1 MDNIGVIPRFLI
13 FFDSMLKVII
23 FDFDGTLADTIDV
36 LLSITN
42 RLSVEFGFKSATK
55 EELAQLINLT
65 SWQILMYSGISIF
78 KLPLLIRKLKA
89 ELRSEIPNIQ
99 LFPGIKEV
107 LLELK
112 NSGFQ
117 LGIITS
123 NSRENVLVSMKKNG
137 LQDTFDFIYSGTT
150 FGKHKVI
157 NRWLKKQNINRE
169 QVVYVGDEIRDI
181 DAAKKTRIKVIA
193 VGWGFNSQETLAAH
207 NPDFLIEKPQ
217 ELIEVIHNLNEL

>member
-1 MDNIGVIPRFLI
+1 MT
-13 FFDSMLKVII
+13 KVII
-23 FDFDGTLADTIDV
+23 FDFDGTLADTIDI

-42 RLSVEFGFKSATK
+42 RLSAEFGFKSATK
-55 EELAQLINLT
+55 EELAQLSNLT
-65 SWQILMYSGISIF
+65 SWQLLRYSGISIF
-78 KLPLLIRKLKA
+78 KFPLLIRKLKA

-112 NSGFQ
+112 KLGFQ

-123 NSRENVLVSMKKNG
+123 NSRENVLASLERNG
-137 LQDTFDFIYSGTT
+137 LQDTFTFIYSAST

-157 NRWLKKQNINRE
+157 NSWLKREHINPK

-181 DAAKKTRIKVIA
+181 EAARKTGIKVIA
-193 VGWGFNSQETLAAH
+193 VAWGFNSQEALVAH
-207 NPDFLIEKPQ
+207 NPDFLIKRPQ
-217 ELIEVIHNLNEL
+217 ELIEIMSNLREV

>member
-1 MDNIGVIPRFLI
+1 MTQ
-13 FFDSMLKVII
+13 VII
-23 FDFDGTLADTIDV
+23 FDFDGTLADTIDI

-42 RLSVEFGFKSATK
+42 RLSVELGFKSATK
-55 EELAQLINLT
+55 EQIAQLSNLT
-65 SWQILMYSGISIF
+65 SWQILQYSGISIF
-78 KLPLLIRKLKA
+78 KFPLLIRMLKA

-112 NSGFQ
+112 TLGFQ

-123 NSRENVLVSMKKNG
+123 NSRENVLASLEKNG
-137 LQDTFDFIYSGTT
+137 LPDTFTFIYSGST

-157 NRWLKKQNINRE
+157 NSWLKRENINPK

-181 DAAKKTRIKVIA
+181 EAARKTGIKVIA
-193 VGWGFNSQETLAAH
+193 VAWGFNSQEALVAH
-207 NPDFLIEKPQ
+207 NPDFLIQSPQ
-217 ELIEVIHNLNEL
+217 ELIEIMSNLREV